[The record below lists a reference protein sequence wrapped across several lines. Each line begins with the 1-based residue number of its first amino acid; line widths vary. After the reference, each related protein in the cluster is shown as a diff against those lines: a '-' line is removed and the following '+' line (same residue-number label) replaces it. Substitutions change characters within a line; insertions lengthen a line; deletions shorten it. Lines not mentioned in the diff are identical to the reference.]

1 MEETIN
7 CGERQMLQP
16 HLSAQGLVEWQS
28 MVLIILITTIT
39 RMAATI
45 MLLMIS
51 VMRKEDKE
59 ADSRRKGLLRWV
71 VKVGRNTRSE
81 QRIFPKLGR
90 GVGVDSTS
98 KGPDINLG
106 THSLPSM
113 C

>member
-7 CGERQMLQP
+7 CGERQMLEP

-28 MVLIILITTIT
+28 TVLIIIIITIT
-39 RMAATI
+39 RMEAMITS
-45 MLLMIS
+45 LMTP
-51 VMRKEDKE
+51 VMRKEDEK
-59 ADSRRKGLLRWV
+59 ADSRKKGLLRWV

-81 QRIFPKLGR
+81 QRTFPKLGR

-98 KGPDINLG
+98 KGTDINLG
-106 THSLPSM
+106 THSLTSM